1 MEIFV
6 AGVRKIRLLKITRL
20 SKPEKV
26 LPKKSVT
33 LYKKNLIYI
42 YNKLVVKKR
51 IFYLLIYF
59 LNAIASAYSEG
70 QINDQLLFRVH
81 SNKAHFL

>member
-33 LYKKNLIYI
+33 L
-42 YNKLVVKKR
+42 
-51 IFYLLIYF
+51 
-59 LNAIASAYSEG
+59 
-70 QINDQLLFRVH
+70 
-81 SNKAHFL
+81 